1 MLSALSLKT
10 AKAQGQKIA
19 MVTAYDFP
27 FAQMA
32 ERAGADM
39 ILVGDSGANVVL
51 GMASTREIG
60 MDEMLIFV
68 AAARRGASST
78 HIIGDLPFESETTPD
93 LALVNARRMIAAGAD
108 SVKLEG
114 ARFEIV
120 QHLCS
125 QGIEVV
131 GHLGLLPQTAT
142 SFKKAARESHEQEQL
157 IRDALELER
166 LGICALVLEHIPE
179 ELGKRVSEALRIPVI
194 GIGAGPYCDGQVMVL
209 HDLLGISER
218 IPSLAYGF
226 GQVRAEAQSALQDY
240 VNWVR
245 NSSNLKALRSTEPQS
260 QGPYGGS
267 ES

>member
-1 MLSALSLKT
+1 MLSANSLQT
-10 AKAQGQKIA
+10 AKSQGHKIA
-19 MVTAYDFP
+19 MVTAYDYP

-51 GMASTREIG
+51 GMASTRDIG
-60 MDEMLIFV
+60 MEEMLVFV
-68 AAARRGASST
+68 SAARRGAPST
-78 HIIGDLPFESETTPD
+78 HIIGDLPYESETTPE
-93 LALVNARRMIAAGAD
+93 LALHNSRRMIAAGAT

-125 QGIEVV
+125 HGIEVV

-142 SFKKAARESHEQEQL
+142 SFKKAARETHEQEQL
-157 IRDALELER
+157 LRDALELER

-179 ELGKRVSEALRIPVI
+179 ELGQSVSEALRIPVI
-194 GIGAGPYCDGQVMVL
+194 GIGAGSHCDGQVMVL

-218 IPSLAYGF
+218 IPSLAFGF
-226 GQVRAEAQSALQDY
+226 GQVRTVAQSALQEY

-245 NSSNLKALRSTEPQS
+245 SSSDLKALRSTES
-260 QGPYGGS
+260 QNLGPYGGS
-267 ES
+267 